1 MGYGPPVQVPM
12 SLGTPRGVRGPLN
25 PGLPDVDDLPHT
37 DSTLRV
43 AKPPMVVA
51 DTTEFST
58 AREADA
64 ARFAAEM
71 GTAFSYAKAQ
81 QKSGKMRAK
90 ATESRKSN
98 IAERRGKYDAAT
110 ARKYGAARRMAKNR
124 LSLGEARRL
133 GLGPALYKT
142 AKL

>member
-64 ARFAAEM
+64 AKFAAEM
-71 GTAFSYAKAQ
+71 GTAFAYGKAQ
-81 QKSGKMRAK
+81 DKMMKKRAK
-90 ATESRKSN
+90 AKGRAAQR
-98 IAERRGKYDAAT
+98 IAEKR
-110 ARKYGAARRMAKNR
+110 
-124 LSLGEARRL
+124 
-133 GLGPALYKT
+133 
-142 AKL
+142 